1 MPCIGPSPPGEALL
15 DPSPPGPPRQTCRI
29 PEDALEFT
37 EATSEEDVDHEERA
51 CATNAPT
58 RRLPAPHER
67 SRPEWCS
74 TPGTRCSK
82 GSVRE
87 GEADREAKPLG
98 RIPSSEPVSSEQV
111 RLDEDAEPEVYG
123 LAIVHYA
130 HRASQSGTAHDG
142 AWLLEDVVLRSI
154 DS

>member
-1 MPCIGPSPPGEALL
+1 M
-15 DPSPPGPPRQTCRI
+15 
-29 PEDALEFT
+29 
-37 EATSEEDVDHEERA
+37 DHEERA

-58 RRLPAPHER
+58 QRLPAPHES

-87 GEADREAKPLG
+87 GKADREAKPLG
-98 RIPSSEPVSSEQV
+98 SIPSSEPVSSEQV
-111 RLDEDAEPEVYG
+111 RLDKDAEPEVYG
-123 LAIVHYA
+123 LAIVHDA
-130 HRASQSGTAHDG
+130 HHASQSEPAHDG
-142 AWLLEDVVLRSI
+142 AWLLENVVLRSI